1 MLKKDRFIRS
11 TGGVN
16 KKAID
21 MHIEDELD
29 KILDENVML
38 KEEETLLTEKFK
50 ALKKRQIGFE
60 GG

>member
-1 MLKKDRFIRS
+1 
-11 TGGVN
+11 
-16 KKAID
+16 